1 VQLLEGWQISSTIN
15 LQSGQPFNGLDGS
28 DDFAGVG
35 GGRGFFGGATEP
47 WSLFGKGTDFKNIGK
62 LTGVPC
68 FGVADLSNPNPNA
81 FTSSFAGQ
89 CTTLQTG
96 AGNPGDLTF
105 VSNLPAAC
113 VAAAQ
118 NEPVNAAMNSAIL
131 GSSSGLLSLAN
142 FGCYMQGKSVIIPPA
157 QGTFG
162 NMSPGALIGPAFHEW
177 DLSLSKAWKIRE
189 RFGLQATLSAFNV
202 LNSLSYNLP
211 GGSTPGGPVNVPSRF
226 GISGGQPNDG
236 NPVNGTGGA
245 REVLLGLKMNF

>member
-1 VQLLEGWQISSTIN
+1 MLEGWQIASTIN

-47 WSLFGKGTDFKNIGK
+47 WSLYGRGTNFKNLGK

-68 FGVADLSNPNPNA
+68 FGLPG
-81 FTSSFAGQ
+81 SSF
-89 CTTLQTG
+89 G
-96 AGNPGDLTF
+96 AANVGDPGPCST
-105 VSNLPAAC
+105 VASLPAAC
-113 VAAAQ
+113 VSAAT
-118 NEPVNAAMNSAIL
+118 NEAVNAAMNAAVPN
-131 GSSSGLLSLAN
+131 SSSGLASLNA
-142 FGCYMQGKSVIIPPA
+142 FGCYMQGNSVIVPPA

-162 NMSPGALIGPAFHEW
+162 NMRPGSLIGPAFHEW
-177 DLSLSKAWKIRE
+177 DLSLSKKWKVRE

-211 GGSTPGGPVNVPSRF
+211 GGSTPGGPVNSPTRF
-226 GISGGQPNDG
+226 GFSSGQPNDG

-245 REVLLGLKMNF
+245 REVLLGLKLNF